1 VIISKSSKFALV
13 GHGFALFHLF
23 SEIVKK
29 KLTRP
34 IIITHEKK
42 YHLRDLKQ
50 NKNDIS
56 IYRDIS
62 TLQRKTK
69 IYYVK
74 NFNYNT
80 VKDILKKN
88 KIDYIFSCSSRFLF
102 KKDIIN
108 IPTAL

>member
-1 VIISKSSKFALV
+1 MIISKNSKFALV
-13 GHGFALFHLF
+13 GHGFSLFHLF
-23 SEIVKK
+23 NEIVEK

-62 TLQRKTK
+62 TLQKKTK

-80 VKDILKKN
+80 VKDILKKIRLIIYSRVIVGLFSK
-88 KIDYIFSCSSRFLF
+88 KI
-102 KKDIIN
+102 
-108 IPTAL
+108 